1 MAHATVATS
10 PQLLDTAGSAPP
22 QTPEKWSTPLPT
34 PPLSPRKRKAPSRY
48 GDYEDETSD
57 DSEEDANISDG
68 WNDEGN
74 LSDHEDSSEDTSSE
88 DETSSNDE
96 DFDIDATTAETMKA
110 DFGQMSVQG
119 QDSFDQDVWNLQGLL
134 KLDPEK
140 VYNIEDLEDDR
151 ILERALKL
159 LYLSRFGARAAL
171 HPYRQV
177 AFNGNGGTNSSVLQ
191 FGRTS
196 TTIII

>member
-10 PQLLDTAGSAPP
+10 PQLLDTAGPPPP
-22 QTPEKWSTPLPT
+22 QTPDEWSTPLST
-34 PPLSPRKRKAPSRY
+34 PPLSPRKRKVPSRY

-57 DSEEDANISDG
+57 DSEEDENMSDG
-68 WNDEGN
+68 WSDEGN

-110 DFGQMSVQG
+110 EFGRMSVQG
-119 QDSFDQDVWNLQGLL
+119 QESFDQDVWNLQGLL
-134 KLDPEK
+134 TLDPEK
-140 VYNIEDLEDDR
+140 VYNIEDREDDR

-159 LYLSRFGARAAL
+159 LYLSRFGKSSFTPFSSMAKAGRIHL
-171 HPYRQV
+171 
-177 AFNGNGGTNSSVLQ
+177 FGNL
-191 FGRTS
+191 
-196 TTIII
+196 